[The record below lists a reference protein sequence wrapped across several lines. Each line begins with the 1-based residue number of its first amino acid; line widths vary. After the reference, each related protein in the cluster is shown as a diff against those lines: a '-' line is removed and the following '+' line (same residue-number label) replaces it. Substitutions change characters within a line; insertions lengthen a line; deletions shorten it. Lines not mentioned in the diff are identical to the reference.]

1 MQKIMHYS
9 VQLRDQMFVKGY
21 GFLSFAKNMVKILE
35 KISKNISCK
44 YIQKLLD
51 YGKQSAADALEAASK
66 KKKKNSKSSIGNK
79 IAAKITKNLTTR

>member
-1 MQKIMHYS
+1 
-9 VQLRDQMFVKGY
+9 MFVKGY

-35 KISKNISCK
+35 KISKNLNCK

-66 KKKKNSKSSIGNK
+66 KKKKKKNQKVAEATGDWIGNK
-79 IAAKITKNLTTR
+79 IADKITNVFRT

>member
-1 MQKIMHYS
+1 
-9 VQLRDQMFVKGY
+9 MFVKGY

-35 KISKNISCK
+35 KISKNLSCK

-66 KKKKNSKSSIGNK
+66 KKKKKNQKVAEATGDCIGNK
-79 IAAKITKNLTTR
+79 IADKITNVFRT

>member
-1 MQKIMHYS
+1 
-9 VQLRDQMFVKGY
+9 MFVKGY

-35 KISKNISCK
+35 KISKNLSCK

-66 KKKKNSKSSIGNK
+66 KKKKRKKKKNQKVAEAKGDCIGNK
-79 IAAKITKNLTTR
+79 IADKITNVFRT

>member
-1 MQKIMHYS
+1 
-9 VQLRDQMFVKGY
+9 MFVKGY

-35 KISKNISCK
+35 KISKNLSCK

-66 KKKKNSKSSIGNK
+66 KKNQKVAEATGDCIGNK
-79 IAAKITKNLTTR
+79 IADKITNVFRT

>member
-1 MQKIMHYS
+1 
-9 VQLRDQMFVKGY
+9 MFVKGY

-35 KISKNISCK
+35 KISKNLSCK

-66 KKKKNSKSSIGNK
+66 KKKKEKKKKNKKLEEENGDCIGNK
-79 IAAKITKNLTTR
+79 IADKITNVFRT

>member
-1 MQKIMHYS
+1 
-9 VQLRDQMFVKGY
+9 MFVKGY

-35 KISKNISCK
+35 KISKNLSCK

-66 KKKKNSKSSIGNK
+66 KKKKRKKKKNQKVAEATGDCIGNK
-79 IAAKITKNLTTR
+79 IADKITNVFRT

>member
-1 MQKIMHYS
+1 
-9 VQLRDQMFVKGY
+9 MFVKGY

-35 KISKNISCK
+35 KISKNLSCK

-66 KKKKNSKSSIGNK
+66 KKKEKKKKNQKVAEATGDCIGNK
-79 IAAKITKNLTTR
+79 IADKITNVFRT